1 MASKMTNKT
10 ELMIW
15 TNMQQE
21 LRDHRSYFVRKKFYP
36 HNMDEWQKE
45 HSEIEGKYRKELLS
59 LKREQDKNKKIEKEE
74 QKKQQEQQEQRDIND
89 AADALLMLRKSKR
102 IQKKKNI
109 KNEVVTLRR
118 STRIASQKK

>member
-15 TNMQQE
+15 IDMQRE

-45 HSEIEGKYRKELLS
+45 HREIEQKYRKELLS
-59 LKREQDKNKKIEKEE
+59 LKREQDKNKKIEK
-74 QKKQQEQQEQRDIND
+74 QQQEQRDIND

-102 IQKKKNI
+102 VQKQKKKII

-118 STRIASQKK
+118 SSRIASQNK